1 MRLHKDA
8 KVEAMKTVPLFENC
22 SRKDL
27 EQVARLAD
35 ELDFPA
41 GKTLIREGERG
52 YECFVVLDGEVEVS
66 RRGQKVPRQGGDVFG
81 ELALVCD
88 VPRTATVTTTSP
100 VRALVL
106 GAREFRTLMQEHP
119 AIQTRILERLA
130 ERVATLEPSGG

>member
-8 KVEAMKTVPLFENC
+8 KVDAMKQVPLFENC
-22 SRKDL
+22 SRKEL

-52 YECFVVLDGEVEVS
+52 HECFVLLEGDVEVS

-88 VPRTATVTTTSP
+88 VPRTATVRTTSP

-106 GAREFRTLMQEHP
+106 GSREFRTLMQEHP

-130 ERVATLEPSGG
+130 ERVATLEPAS

>member
-8 KVEAMKTVPLFENC
+8 KVEAMRQVPLFENC
-22 SRKDL
+22 STKEL

-35 ELDFPA
+35 ELDFPE

-52 YECFVVLDGEVEVS
+52 HECFVLLDGQVEVS
-66 RRGQKVPRQGGDVFG
+66 RRGEKVPRQGGDVFG

-88 VPRTATVTTTSP
+88 VPRTATVTTASP

-106 GAREFRTLMQEHP
+106 GSREFRTLMQEHP
-119 AIQTRILERLA
+119 SIQTRILERLA
-130 ERVATLEPSGG
+130 ERVATLEPSS

>member
-8 KVEAMKTVPLFENC
+8 KVEAMTKVPLFQNV
-22 SRKDL
+22 SKKDL

-52 YECFVVLDGEVEVS
+52 YECFILLDGDVEVT
-66 RRGQKVPRQGGDVFG
+66 RRGEKVPRQGGDVFG

-100 VRALVL
+100 VRSLVL
-106 GAREFRTLMQEHP
+106 GAREFRTLMTEHP
-119 AIQTRILERLA
+119 AIQTKILEGLA
-130 ERVATLEPSGG
+130 ERVATVVEPS